1 MYESYWELKE
11 KPFEN
16 TPDPRFIYLS
26 SEHIEAF
33 SRLIYTVEEKK
44 GATLLTG
51 EYGCGKT
58 VLSRLL
64 FEKLIPEK
72 YNVALVTNPLLS
84 PTELLG
90 EICFQLNIDLRVRAP
105 KIQILRDLNEYLFQ
119 NMKNEKE
126 TVIIIDEAQAI
137 SNLKAFEELRLLLN
151 FQLNNK
157 FLLTLILIGQPELR
171 EIINN
176 LKQFKQRI
184 SMQYHLNPLNMD
196 ETDKYILHR
205 LKVAGILR
213 KIFSDDAISI
223 IWKYSEG
230 VPRMINTICDTSL
243 LMGYSKKTSW
253 INTDIAEK
261 AVLYLDQ

>member
-16 TPDPRFIYLS
+16 TPDPRFLYLS
-26 SEHIEAF
+26 AEHIEAF
-33 SRLIYTVEEKK
+33 SRMQYTVDEKK

-64 FEKLIPEK
+64 LEKLPSKK
-72 YNVALVTNPLLS
+72 YNVALVTNPMLG

-90 EICFQLNIDLRVRAP
+90 EICFQLGIALPARAQ
-105 KIQILRDLNEYLFQ
+105 KGQILRDLNEYLFQ

-126 TVIIIDEAQAI
+126 TVVIIDEAQAI
-137 SNLKAFEELRLLLN
+137 KNLKAFEELRLLLN

-171 EIINN
+171 EIINK

-184 SMQYHLNPLNMD
+184 TMQYHLNPLNRD
-196 ETDKYILHR
+196 DTESYIYHR
-205 LKVAGILR
+205 LKIAGVQK
-213 KIFSDDAISI
+213 KIFSDEAISI
-223 IWKYSEG
+223 IWSNSEG
-230 VPRMINTICDTSL
+230 IPRVINTICDTSL
-243 LMGYSKKTSW
+243 LMGYSDKASEIDEETAK
-253 INTDIAEK
+253 K
-261 AVLYLDQ
+261 AVQYLEQ